1 MVNGWGSRDKC
12 KTVTRRMPQVP
23 KQEDNSMALSTG
35 QSDEEIMD
43 AKPIP
48 ASSDS
53 QQVSAP
59 KRAIVRLDSSLFF
72 QFFFSSSLIIECL
85 VLHLGLYISVLHG
98 NFEGLER
105 LILPNRSRFCLCSRT
120 D

>member
-23 KQEDNSMALSTG
+23 KQEDSSMALSAG
-35 QSDEEIMD
+35 QSDEEVMD
-43 AKPIP
+43 AKPMT

-59 KRAIVRLDSSLFF
+59 KRSIVRLDSSLFF
-72 QFFFSSSLIIECL
+72 QCFLFALFNC
-85 VLHLGLYISVLHG
+85 
-98 NFEGLER
+98 
-105 LILPNRSRFCLCSRT
+105 
-120 D
+120 

>member
-1 MVNGWGSRDKC
+1 MLDYVIAYSLQRFGFDGGQDKWRNLSVMVNGWGSRDKC

-59 KRAIVRLDSSLFF
+59 KRSIVRLDMSLFS
-72 QFFFSSSLIIECL
+72 QFFFFFFN
-85 VLHLGLYISVLHG
+85 Y
-98 NFEGLER
+98 
-105 LILPNRSRFCLCSRT
+105 
-120 D
+120 